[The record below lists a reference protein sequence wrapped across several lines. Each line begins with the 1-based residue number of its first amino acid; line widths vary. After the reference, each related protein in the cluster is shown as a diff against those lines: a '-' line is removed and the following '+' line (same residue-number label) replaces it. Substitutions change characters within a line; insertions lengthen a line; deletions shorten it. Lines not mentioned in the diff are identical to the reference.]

1 MSTPSWKWLSSRP
14 NPRARAAGAGS
25 PPPQA
30 PSRPCLP
37 AVEPLGD
44 RILLSAVAPAAA
56 SEGPPPI
63 DRVLIGLIKGELN
76 LATGELA
83 ALKLAGGDNAQL
95 LHKLTEGFLKID
107 DVINK
112 VGDAVIKGDL
122 TGLKEDKALELLNDE
137 FLKIDAAVGG
147 LSGDA
152 QQALKAA
159 IDGIKL
165 SAGELLGGLTNIKLD
180 ELSHKEQEAFLKITD
195 AFSDADA
202 GLLKIEEAVLA
213 RKAGKGQQEFLV
225 IKMNDIL
232 VSSFQKL
239 DDAGLK
245 EQLSG
250 IVADTEKILIGLLQ
264 PGETGGDVIG

>member
-1 MSTPSWKWLSSRP
+1 MSTPSWKWLSSRSVTP
-14 NPRARAAGAGS
+14 ARGAAS
-25 PPPQA
+25 SKA

-56 SEGPPPI
+56 SEGPPPV
-63 DRVLIGLIKGELN
+63 DRILIGLIKGELN
-76 LATGELA
+76 LATSELS
-83 ALKLAGGDNAQL
+83 ALKLAGGGDTQL
-95 LHKLTEGFLKID
+95 LHRLTEGFLKID

-112 VGDAVIKGDL
+112 VGEAVIKGEL
-122 TGLKEDKALELLNDE
+122 TDHKENKALELLNDE
-137 FLKIDAAVGG
+137 FLKIDAAVSG

-152 QQALKAA
+152 QQALKSA

-180 ELSHKEQEAFLKITD
+180 ELSHKEQQAFLKITD
-195 AFSDADA
+195 AFSDVDA

-213 RKAGKGQQEFLV
+213 RKAGKGQEEFLK
-225 IKMNDIL
+225 IKLTDIL
-232 VSSFQKL
+232 VSSFQKI

-264 PGETGGDVIG
+264 PGETTGDVIG